1 MTNEP
6 YGSKLWNFQDI
17 IFVCKW
23 MNWKVFAFAL
33 QYGHLKSL
41 IPHFLQSLRYN
52 LETLIPLAIFVP
64 SKNLSPWSGLQLGW
78 NDINV
83 GEWDRYYCTKTEI

>member
-17 IFVCKW
+17 I
-23 MNWKVFAFAL
+23 
-33 QYGHLKSL
+33 KSL